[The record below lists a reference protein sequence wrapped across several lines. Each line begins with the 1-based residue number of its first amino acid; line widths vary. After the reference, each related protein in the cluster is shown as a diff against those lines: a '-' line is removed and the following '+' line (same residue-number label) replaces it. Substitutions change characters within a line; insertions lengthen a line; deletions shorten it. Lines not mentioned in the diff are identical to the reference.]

1 MSFAYSRL
9 FVFFLT
15 IMPFIGAAQI
25 DSLRDVWANKGLN
38 DTTRLNALEEYQVL
52 TQRVL
57 PDSALTALDV
67 YLNLTKQNGL
77 VRKEAGAYVNK
88 ANIFRD
94 KGNFD
99 NALRLY
105 NKAIETSKGID
116 DKVFT
121 GIITANKGNVYLEE
135 LMYFE
140 AFQAYT
146 AALKIFESEN
156 HNEFAAAMHNS
167 IGNVYLQIE
176 NYELAESYL
185 KTAQNLY
192 QQLDQAIHNQAI
204 IIMNLALI
212 DFETEDYI
220 SSDSLFSQALDSL
233 ELKEDIILRAGC
245 YAYLAKTS
253 LALQNYRQ
261 ASSFAEENLSLCEE
275 IGNASLLLEAK
286 VINLLSLAEKNA
298 GAVVNEFVAM
308 LENQPNELSND
319 LKEDVFGFLL
329 EYYKGNSQWEDA
341 LRMNEKLVETQKKT
355 QQEKNSLALIRGTI
369 KYEIDLENEKSN
381 SKLVL
386 KNLRASFLAYSL
398 LGVAVFV
405 FIIVILYQK
414 HINIEK
420 RTSLLNEIDKL
431 RASKSGAQLVNPAD
445 YKLSRSKIEKAIE
458 RRLNDTDWKVLQTI
472 QSNPVISN
480 AKIAESV
487 YLSIDGIGSSLRRMY
502 EYFGIQDSK
511 YKKIS
516 LVMKSIEYSN
526 K

>member
-1 MSFAYSRL
+1 
-9 FVFFLT
+9 
-15 IMPFIGAAQI
+15 
-25 DSLRDVWANKGLN
+25 
-38 DTTRLNALEEYQVL
+38 
-52 TQRVL
+52 
-57 PDSALTALDV
+57 
-67 YLNLTKQNGL
+67 
-77 VRKEAGAYVNK
+77 
-88 ANIFRD
+88 
-94 KGNFD
+94 
-99 NALRLY
+99 LY
-105 NKAIETSKGID
+105 NKAIETAKGID
-116 DKVFT
+116 DMVFT

-140 AFQAYT
+140 AFQAFT

-355 QQEKNSLALIRGTI
+355 QQEKNNLALIRGTI

-398 LGVAVFV
+398 LGVAVFI

-431 RASKSGAQLVNPAD
+431 RAAKSGAQLVNPAD
-445 YKLSRSKIEKAIE
+445 YKLSRSKIEKAIG

>member
-1 MSFAYSRL
+1 MSNAARL

-25 DSLRDVWANKGLN
+25 DSLRDVWANKGIN
-38 DTTRLNALEEYQVL
+38 DTTRLKALEEYQVL
-52 TQRVL
+52 TQRVY
-57 PDSALTALDV
+57 PDSALTALHV
-67 YLNLTKQNGL
+67 YLELTKQNGL

-105 NKAIETSKGID
+105 NKAIETAKGID
-116 DKVFT
+116 DMVFT

-140 AFQAYT
+140 AFQAFT

-185 KTAQNLY
+185 RTAQNLY
-192 QQLDQAIHNQAI
+192 RQLEQKTHNQAI

-220 SSDSLFSQALDSL
+220 GSDSLFSQALDSL

-245 YAYLAKTS
+245 YAYLARTR
-253 LALQNYRQ
+253 LALQNYQQ
-261 ASSFAEENLSLCEE
+261 ASFFAEENLSLCEE
-275 IGNASLLLEAK
+275 IGNSSLLLEAR
-286 VINLLSLAEKNA
+286 VIQLLSLAKKSPS
-298 GAVVNEFVAM
+298 VVANEFVSM
-308 LENQPNELSND
+308 VKNQPDELSND
-319 LKEDVFGFLL
+319 LKEDVF
-329 EYYKGNSQWEDA
+329 EYLMTHYKSNGQWEEA
-341 LRMNEKLVETQKKT
+341 LLINEKLGEAQKETQQKK
-355 QQEKNSLALIRGTI
+355 NDLALIRGTI

-398 LGVAVFV
+398 LGVAVFI
-405 FIIVILYQK
+405 FIIVFLYQK

-420 RTSLLNEIDKL
+420 RTSLLNEIDRL
-431 RASKSGAQLVNPAD
+431 RAAKSGAQLVNPAD
-445 YKLSRSKIEKAIE
+445 YKLSRAKIEKVIE
-458 RRLNDTDWKVLQTI
+458 RRLNDTDRKVLQTI
-472 QSNPVISN
+472 QSDPVISN

-487 YLSIDGIGSSLRRMY
+487 FLSVDGIGSSLRRMY
-502 EYFGIQDSK
+502 YYFGIQNSK

>member
-1 MSFAYSRL
+1 
-9 FVFFLT
+9 
-15 IMPFIGAAQI
+15 MPFIGTAQI

-38 DTTRLNALEEYQVL
+38 DTTRIKALEEYQVL

-57 PDSALTALDV
+57 PDSALKALDV

-77 VRKEAGAYVNK
+77 FRKEAGAYVNK

-286 VINLLSLAEKNA
+286 VISLLSLAEKNA

-398 LGVAVFV
+398 LGVAVFI

>member
-1 MSFAYSRL
+1 MSNANRL
-9 FVFFLT
+9 AVFLIT
-15 IMPFIGAAQI
+15 LLPFFGTAQI
-25 DSLRDVWANKGLN
+25 DSLRTVWTNSESS
-38 DTTRLNALEEYQVL
+38 DTSRLKAIEEYHVL

-57 PDSALTALDV
+57 PDSALKALDV
-67 YLNLTKQNGL
+67 YLSLTKQNGL

-94 KGNFD
+94 KGD
-99 NALRLY
+99 LDEALTLY
-105 NKAIETSKGID
+105 NKAIEKSKGID
-116 DKVFT
+116 DEVFT
-121 GIITANKGNVYLEE
+121 GIITANKGNIYLEE

-176 NYELAESYL
+176 NFKLAESYL

-192 QQLDQAIHNQAI
+192 KQLEQTTHNQVI

-212 DFETEDYI
+212 DFETGDYLN
-220 SSDSLFSQALDSL
+220 SDSLFTQALDSL

-245 YAYLAKTS
+245 YAYLARTN
-253 LALQNYRQ
+253 LALQNYQQ
-261 ASSFAEENLSLCEE
+261 ASSFAEENLSLCEK
-275 IGNASLLLEAK
+275 IGNSSLLLEAR
-286 VINLLSLAEKNA
+286 VISLLSIGERNA
-298 GAVVNEFVAM
+298 SVVAREFVSM
-308 LENQPNELSND
+308 VENQSAELSND
-319 LKEDVFGFLL
+319 LREDVFGFLL
-329 EYYKGNSQWEDA
+329 EYYKDNNSWQEA
-341 LRMNEKLVETQKKT
+341 LRINEKLVDTQKKT
-355 QQEKNSLALIRGTI
+355 QQEKNDLALIRGTI
-369 KYEIDLENEKSN
+369 EYEIDLENEKTN
-381 SKLVL
+381 SKLLL

-398 LGVAVFV
+398 LGIAVFT

-420 RTSLLNEIDKL
+420 RTSLLSEIDKL
-431 RASKSGAQLVNPAD
+431 RAAKSGAQWVNPVD
-445 YKLSRSKIEKAIE
+445 FELSRSKIEDAIG
-458 RRLNDTDWKVLQTI
+458 RGLNDTDWKVLQTI
-472 QSNPVISN
+472 QADPVISN
-480 AKIAESV
+480 AKIAERVFLSV
-487 YLSIDGIGSSLRRMY
+487 DGIGSSLRRMY
-502 EYFGIQDSK
+502 DYFGIKDSN

>member
-1 MSFAYSRL
+1 
-9 FVFFLT
+9 
-15 IMPFIGAAQI
+15 MPFIGTAQI

-38 DTTRLNALEEYQVL
+38 DTTRLKALEEYQVL

-135 LMYFE
+135 IMYFE

-192 QQLDQAIHNQAI
+192 QQLDHAFHNQAI

-253 LALQNYRQ
+253 LALQNYKQ

-286 VINLLSLAEKNA
+286 VISLLSLAEKNA

-398 LGVAVFV
+398 LGVAVFI

-431 RASKSGAQLVNPAD
+431 RAAKSGAQLVNPAD

>member
-1 MSFAYSRL
+1 MSNTFRL
-9 FVFFLT
+9 FVFFLAIIPVLGT
-15 IMPFIGAAQI
+15 AQI
-25 DSLRDVWANKGLN
+25 DSLRAVWVNSEAN
-38 DTTRLNALEEYQVL
+38 DTTRLKALEEYQLL
-52 TQRVL
+52 TQRVY

-67 YLNLTKQNGL
+67 YLDLTKQNGM

-192 QQLDQAIHNQAI
+192 SRLDQSIHNHAI

-212 DFETEDYI
+212 DFETEDYL
-220 SSDSLFSQALDSL
+220 SSDSLFLQALDSL
-233 ELKEDIILRAGC
+233 ALKEDIILRAGC
-245 YAYLAKTS
+245 YAYLARIR
-253 LALQNYRQ
+253 LALQNYKQ
-261 ASSFAEENLSLCEE
+261 ASSFAEENLTLCEE
-275 IGNASLLLEAK
+275 IGNSSLLLDAR
-286 VINLLSLAEKNA
+286 VIRLLSLAEKSPS
-298 GAVVNEFVAM
+298 VVANEFISM
-308 LENQPNELSND
+308 IENPPNEFSND
-319 LKEDVFGFLL
+319 LKEEVYKFLV
-329 EYYKGNSQWEDA
+329 EYYRGNRQWEDA

-355 QQEKNSLALIRGTI
+355 QEEKYNLALIRGTI

-398 LGVAVFV
+398 LGVAVFI

-420 RTSLLNEIDKL
+420 RTRLLNEIDKL
-431 RASKSGAQLVNPAD
+431 RAAKSGAQWVNPVD
-445 YKLSRSKIEKAIE
+445 YKLSRSKIEDAIG

-487 YLSIDGIGSSLRRMY
+487 FLSVDGIGSSLRRMY
-502 EYFGIQDSK
+502 GYFGIQDSK

-526 K
+526 R

>member
-1 MSFAYSRL
+1 MSNTFRL
-9 FVFFLT
+9 FVFFFAIIPVLGT
-15 IMPFIGAAQI
+15 AQI
-25 DSLRDVWANKGLN
+25 DSLRAVWVNSEAN
-38 DTTRLNALEEYQVL
+38 DTTRLKALEEYQLL

-57 PDSALTALDV
+57 PDSALKANEI

-99 NALRLY
+99 EALTLY
-105 NKAIETSKGID
+105 NKAIETANGLD
-116 DKVFT
+116 DMVFT
-121 GIITANKGNVYLEE
+121 GIVTANKGNVYLEE

-140 AFQAYT
+140 AFQAFT

-192 QQLDQAIHNQAI
+192 SRLDQSIHNHAI

-212 DFETEDYI
+212 DFETEDYL
-220 SSDSLFSQALDSL
+220 SSDSLFLQALDSL
-233 ELKEDIILRAGC
+233 ALKEDIILRAGC
-245 YAYLAKTS
+245 YAYLARIR
-253 LALQNYRQ
+253 LALQNYKQ
-261 ASSFAEENLSLCEE
+261 ASSFAEENLTLCEE
-275 IGNASLLLEAK
+275 IGNSSLLLDAR
-286 VINLLSLAEKNA
+286 VIRLLSLAEKSPS
-298 GAVVNEFVAM
+298 VVANEFISM
-308 LENQPNELSND
+308 IENPPNEFSND
-319 LKEDVFGFLL
+319 LKEEVYKFLV
-329 EYYKGNSQWEDA
+329 EYYKGNRQWEDA
-341 LRMNEKLVETQKKT
+341 LLINEKLVESQKKT
-355 QQEKNSLALIRGTI
+355 QQNKNDLALIRGTI

-381 SKLVL
+381 AKLVL
-386 KNLRASFLAYSL
+386 KNLRDSFLAYSL
-398 LGVAVFV
+398 LGFAVFI

-414 HINIEK
+414 HVNVEK
-420 RTSLLNEIDKL
+420 RTRLLNEIDKL
-431 RASKSGAQLVNPAD
+431 RAAKSGAQWVNPVD
-445 YKLSRSKIEKAIE
+445 YKLSRSKIEDAIG

-480 AKIAESV
+480 AKIAENVFLSV
-487 YLSIDGIGSSLRRMY
+487 DGIGSSLRRMY

-526 K
+526 R

>member
-1 MSFAYSRL
+1 
-9 FVFFLT
+9 
-15 IMPFIGAAQI
+15 MPFIGTAQI

-38 DTTRLNALEEYQVL
+38 DTTRIKALEEYQVL

-57 PDSALTALDV
+57 PDSALKALDV

-77 VRKEAGAYVNK
+77 FRKEAGAYVNK

-135 LMYFE
+135 IMYFE

-253 LALQNYRQ
+253 LALQNYKQ

-286 VINLLSLAEKNA
+286 VISLLSLAEKNA

-431 RASKSGAQLVNPAD
+431 RAAKSGAQLVNPAD